1 MSDPLELPDPLGRK
15 AATPGTGASMG
26 ARMLTALIAG
36 VTVGNIG
43 GNLLPVLLT
52 DYSSRLRLSH
62 TVAGILA
69 AAQLLAT
76 AAVALVLARRAAR
89 PGRVRTAR
97 IGCLIAGA
105 GFAGAGLAQ
114 APAQLAI
121 AHVVA
126 GAGLGA
132 VFAASSAGLAST
144 DDADRASTLSVFGST
159 VVTAVLL
166 LVVPAVNDIGGGGAG
181 FAVVAAGCGAAYVLV
196 GGLPDGCEAHG
207 AELGGAK
214 PGPGSAP
221 GPVLLGAV
229 ALLAATDQG
238 AWSYAAVLGEEH
250 VHLSSSAVSSVLAV
264 AGIGALAGITAA
276 SLTARRFGR
285 APALLGCVL
294 LEAVAKWAIAWGD
307 SAATYT
313 VATVLW
319 QACYLAVLVLLIS
332 VMAEID
338 PGGRW
343 VAAGSGAVAVG
354 TALGPPAVG
363 AVLDATSA
371 PALGVVLALATCIAV
386 GPLLRVTSSGA
397 MMPAPMP
404 PPPVAGTAPPPEPRG
419 PQ

>member
-1 MSDPLELPDPLGRK
+1 MASGR
-15 AATPGTGASMG
+15 GTALG
-26 ARMLTALIAG
+26 ARVLTALIAG

-52 DYSSRLRLSH
+52 DYSSGLRLSH
-62 TVAGILA
+62 TVAGVLA

-76 AAVALVLARRAAR
+76 AAVALLLARRAER

-97 IGCLIAGA
+97 IGCLVAGA

-114 APAQLAI
+114 APAQLAV
-121 AHVVA
+121 AQVVA

-132 VFAASSAGLAST
+132 VFAVSSAGLAST
-144 DDADRASTLSVFGST
+144 DDADRASTLTVFGST
-159 VVTAVLL
+159 VGTAILL
-166 LVVPAVNDIGGGGAG
+166 PMVPAVNDIGGAGAG
-181 FAVVAAGCGAAYVLV
+181 FAVVAGSCGVAYVLV
-196 GGLPDGCEAHG
+196 GGLPDGGEACDAG
-207 AELGGAK
+207 LGSAQ

-250 VHLSSSAVSSVLAV
+250 VHLSSSAVSWVLAV

-276 SLTARRFGR
+276 SLASRRLGR
-285 APALLGCVL
+285 APALLGCLL
-294 LEAVAKWAIAWGD
+294 LEAAAKWAVARGD
-307 SAATYT
+307 SAAAYA

-319 QACYLAVLVLLIS
+319 QACYLAVLMLLIS
-332 VMAEID
+332 AMAEID

-363 AVLDATSA
+363 KVLDVTSA
-371 PALGVVLALATCIAV
+371 PTLGVILAFATCIAA
-386 GPLLRVTSSGA
+386 GPLLRVARAGA
-397 MMPAPMP
+397 
-404 PPPVAGTAPPPEPRG
+404 TAPPSPPRTVSG
-419 PQ
+419 PPSSSERQSS